1 MCLHTHPLCSVVCS
15 GSWLHV
21 LGMAH
26 QTPATEGGCPCWRP
40 RVYTRVCTSGA
51 CLVPAAC
58 LLPALQR
65 TKPQTMALRVGDLP
79 SSRLGLPRLFKNSV
93 HTGCPLLPG
102 SGLRQCQKRGVNSGE
117 GLPRVPGPLFG
128 LTAWPGPGG
137 FCHPTLSFLPAPW
150 PTALSWTSSFPRPPP
165 PHLVLCCPISF
176 PDPSHP
182 SPLPSEPVREAGTG
196 RSQGL
201 GTG

>member
-1 MCLHTHPLCSVVCS
+1 MQEGPHQKKSYEEPPSWVLDSACPGAAEGVVTGPLQICLPTHPLCSVVCS

-21 LGMAH
+21 PGMAH

-65 TKPQTMALRVGDLP
+65 TKPQRLTLRVGDLP
-79 SSRLGLPRLFKNSV
+79 SSRLSLPRLFKNSV

-102 SGLRQCQKRGVNSGE
+102 SGLGQCQ
-117 GLPRVPGPLFG
+117 
-128 LTAWPGPGG
+128 
-137 FCHPTLSFLPAPW
+137 
-150 PTALSWTSSFPRPPP
+150 
-165 PHLVLCCPISF
+165 
-176 PDPSHP
+176 
-182 SPLPSEPVREAGTG
+182 
-196 RSQGL
+196 
-201 GTG
+201 